1 MIVVECDGDDGCR
14 EVVSAVIE
22 HRNGQKH
29 VVVVVGSN
37 SSAEHEMM
45 VEVYDDRVVEDVKVV
60 LRELSFAAAAVVTA
74 VDSSEPREP
83 KEEVEFGRT

>member
-1 MIVVECDGDDGCR
+1 MIVVERDGDYGCR

-29 VVVVVGSN
+29 VVVGSN

-45 VEVYDDRVVEDVKVV
+45 EVYYDRVVEDVKVV

>member
-45 VEVYDDRVVEDVKVV
+45 VEVYYDRVVEDVKVV
-60 LRELSFAAAAVVTA
+60 LRELSFAAVVTA